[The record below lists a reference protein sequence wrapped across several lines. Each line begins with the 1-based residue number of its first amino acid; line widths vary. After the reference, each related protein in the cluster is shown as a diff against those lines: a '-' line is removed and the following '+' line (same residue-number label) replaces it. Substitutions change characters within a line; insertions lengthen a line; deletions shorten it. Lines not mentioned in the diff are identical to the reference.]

1 MLASAS
7 FFSGHMDTLNPDQT
21 PRHPARRRHEPA
33 FKARVVAACRQPGAS
48 LSAVALAHGLNANMV
63 RKWVIEAGAG
73 TGTGAGQRPAA
84 AARSCLGILSTPAS
98 SLAPAPAFVPLAVSS
113 GGPTPSITLEL
124 ERRGACIK
132 VSWPIE
138 AAEQCTSLLRELLR

>member
-7 FFSGHMDTLNPDQT
+7 FLSGHMDTLNPDQI
-21 PRHPARRRHEPA
+21 PRRLVRRRHEPA

-63 RKWVIEAGAG
+63 RKWVTEAGAE
-73 TGTGAGQRPAA
+73 TSSEAGADQLPAA
-84 AARSCLGILSTPAS
+84 AAQPCVAILSAEVK
-98 SLAPAPAFVPLAVSS
+98 APAFVPLAVSP
-113 GGPTPSITLEL
+113 GAPVAPITLEL
-124 ERRGACIK
+124 QRRGTCIK

-138 AAEQCTSLLRELLR
+138 AADHCAALLRELLR